1 MKSENMLKGFMSKK
15 NYTEADLLGGLLDP
29 IFDQKKIDT
38 IFKSS
43 KIDLDWQNNNRETFL
58 HTCAKAGFLE
68 SVKWLLNK
76 NVNTE
81 IENLEN
87 ETALFYASSSNN
99 LPVITLLVE
108 CGANINHLNIHH
120 RSLIQE
126 AIIASNNRLVSYL
139 ISQSNNLD
147 NEDKYGNNL
156 IFDAISNGKKEIISL
171 VASLKEVDVNHI
183 NHEGNTVLQQEV
195 VLRNN
200 NLAINL
206 MELGADPTI
215 QDKKGKNFL
224 FYAISKGYR
233 NVEILEKAVE
243 LGCDI
248 NTRCSDNT
256 TILIESINHFLNTPK
271 ENQVEKENHLLMI
284 KELIAKG
291 VEIEAVDDKNETAFY
306 AATRSTDS
314 KLIDIFL
321 TDKNI
326 SINHQNVYG
335 NTVLSELIL
344 MGVENIKTIIKFLD
358 HNANP
363 NIKNKKGKNCIET
376 LSDIILFSQ
385 NHKELDPDIEKKL
398 DINGEY
404 LSVLS
409 KIIEHSSIDFKQ
421 LNSKG
426 KPLFFDSIL
435 YFNMNLFKV
444 FRDSNID
451 INLRDKEDHNIIFE
465 LMDYNNSHSSKK
477 DKKQYLDMM
486 QNLVNIGVD
495 VNAKNHEGLTP
506 LHKSVIEDCEYTVKL
521 LLEAKSDTLAVDNKG
536 RSIIHNCIWKDT
548 TRYFKLINSYNPDII
563 NIPDKFGLKPINY
576 AAFMDKKKLI
586 IQMLEAGALVNNPH
600 KKDPKILDFFKKY
613 HKNILNIEEG
623 VENELDRKSLRL
635 LANTMIEEFDIKK

>member
-1 MKSENMLKGFMSKK
+1 MNKK
-15 NYTEADLLGGLLDP
+15 NYTEVDLLTELLNPVFDP
-29 IFDQKKIDT
+29 KKIDT
-38 IFKSS
+38 VYQNSN
-43 KIDLDWQNNNRETFL
+43 IDLEWQNDNKETFL
-58 HTCAKAGFLE
+58 HICSKAGFLE

-81 IENLEN
+81 IQNLEN
-87 ETALFYASSSNN
+87 ETALFYASHSNN
-99 LPVITLLVE
+99 LALVTLLVE
-108 CGANINHLNIHH
+108 RGANVNHINVHH
-120 RSLIQE
+120 RSLLQE
-126 AIIASNNRLVSYL
+126 TIISSNNRLVNYL
-139 ISQSNNLD
+139 ISQSNNLS

-171 VASLKEVDVNHI
+171 VAQLEEVDINHI
-183 NHEGNTVLQQEV
+183 NHEGNTALQQEV

-200 NLAINL
+200 NLAIDL
-206 MELGADPTI
+206 MQLGADPTI
-215 QDKKGKNFL
+215 QDKSGKNFL
-224 FYAISKGYR
+224 FYTISKGYK

-248 NTRCSDNT
+248 NTRSSDNT

-271 ENQVEKENHLLMI
+271 DNQEERENHLLMV

-291 VEIEAVDDKNETAFY
+291 VDIEALDDKNETAFY
-306 AATRSTDS
+306 AATRSADI

-321 TDKNI
+321 TNKNI
-326 SINHQNVYG
+326 SINHQNIKG
-335 NTVLSELIL
+335 ETVLSILIL
-344 MGVENIKTIIKFLD
+344 MGIANIKTIIKFLD

-363 NIKNKKGKNCIET
+363 NIINKKGQNCIEI
-376 LSDIILFSQ
+376 LSDIILFYQ
-385 NHKELDPDIEKKL
+385 NHKDLDPDIENKL

-404 LSVLS
+404 LTVLS
-409 KIIEHSSIDFKQ
+409 KIIEHSSVNFKH

-435 YFNMNLFKV
+435 YFNMNLFKI

-465 LMDYNNSHSSKK
+465 LMDYNNTHSSKK
-477 DKKQYLDMM
+477 EKKQYLEMM
-486 QNLVNIGVD
+486 QNLINIGVD

-506 LHKSVIEDCEYTVKL
+506 LHKSVAEKCEYTVRL

-548 TRYFKLINSYNPDII
+548 TRYFKLIHSYNPNII

-576 AAFMDKKKLI
+576 AAFMGKKDLI
-586 IQMLEAGALVNNPH
+586 IQMLDAGALVNNPH
-600 KKDPKILDFFKKY
+600 KKDPKILEFFEKF

-623 VENELDRKSLRL
+623 VKSELDRKSLRL
-635 LANTMIEEFDIKK
+635 LANTMIEEFDIKA